1 MTLSQR
7 AELNTLRERYR
18 AELKPQGRDEELAAE
33 QVARAAWAIRLLER
47 QEADIFEAYVN
58 PFTNA
63 TGRRALLGVSTL
75 RAHYA
80 NSLHAAL
87 RFFFTLSTR
96 ASRAKEKEKPTKS
109 SREKRIR

>member
-18 AELKPQGRDEELAAE
+18 AELKPRGRDEDLAVE
-33 QVARAAWAIRLLER
+33 QVARAAWAIGLLER

-63 TGRRALLGVSTL
+63 TGRRALRGVSTL

-80 NSLHAAL
+80 NSLQAAL

-96 ASRAKEKEKPTKS
+96 AERARVKAKAAKP